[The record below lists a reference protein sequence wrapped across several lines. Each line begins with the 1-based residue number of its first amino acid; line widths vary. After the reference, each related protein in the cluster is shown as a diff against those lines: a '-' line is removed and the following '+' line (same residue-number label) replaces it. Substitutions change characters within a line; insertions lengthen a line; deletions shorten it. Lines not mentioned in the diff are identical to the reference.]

1 MPSVCMISS
10 KKNTAETTLI
20 VGGGPA
26 GCLLALE
33 LHHRGLPSLLLDAR
47 AAGAPLPERTLALSW
62 LTIQTL
68 LRHQVIQHDVLTP
81 IEHIQITQ
89 HNSFGNLRLTAQEAG
104 VEALGYTMRYSTLLN
119 ALENALKE
127 RDIPLRQGIRIRDI
141 GCSASWGIA
150 FDDSDQLWSSHAL
163 VLAEGGTLKPKG
175 WKYHDY
181 HYSQSAWMATLPIS
195 THGVAYER
203 FTERGVLALLPAEVG
218 CTLIF
223 SLDKTHE
230 EQWLTLSKQEQDQWL
245 AKQCP
250 PAIEWSSNWK
260 HTVLVPLRF
269 QALRSE
275 VKPPLWVIGN
285 AAQILHPVAGLGFNL
300 GVRDVLDTASS
311 LHQFFRPSITLSGSH
326 ANTVKPI
333 GRELDRRWI
342 QSLSHNLARW
352 GHYDTPA
359 WKCLRTL
366 GLATVQ
372 VTPPLKSALLQ
383 SLIWGF

>member
-1 MPSVCMISS
+1 MPSVNNF
-10 KKNTAETTLI
+10 KKNAETTLI

-33 LHHRGLPSLLLDAR
+33 LHYRGLPAQVLDAR
-47 AAGAPLPERTLALSW
+47 LADAPLPDRTLALSW

-68 LRHQVIQHDVLTP
+68 QRHKVIKQEALTP
-81 IEHIQITQ
+81 IHRIQITQ

-104 VEALGYTMRYSTLLN
+104 IEALGYTMRYSALIN
-119 ALENALKE
+119 ALEDALYK
-127 RDIPLRQGIRIRDI
+127 RNIPLRKGIRIQDI
-141 GCSASWGIA
+141 GCSASWGVA
-150 FDDSDQLWSSHAL
+150 FGENDQIWSSHAL

-181 HYSQSAWMATLPIS
+181 HYSQSAWIAALPIH
-195 THGVAYER
+195 TNGVAYER
-203 FTERGVLALLPAEVG
+203 FTERGVLALLPAEHG

-223 SLDKTHE
+223 SLDKTHK
-230 EQWLTLSKQEQDQWL
+230 EQWLALSKQKQDHWL

-250 PAIEWSSNWK
+250 PDIEWSSDWN
-260 HTVLVPLRF
+260 HTALVPLRF

-311 LHQFFRPSITLSGSH
+311 LHQFFIPSLIPSGE
-326 ANTVKPI
+326 NTKHTTPI

-366 GLATVQ
+366 GLATAQ
-372 VTPPLKSALLQ
+372 ITPPLKSALLQ